1 MFAHVG
7 QRNVVS
13 MLLGSALGLL
23 LISCVIAVALKSLR
37 FGLVSLLLNALP
49 MLVGFGVWGLLVGRI
64 GMGLSVV
71 SGLTMGIVVDYTV
84 HLLSKYL
91 LAQREQQLGTEA
103 AIRYAFS
110 TVGSA
115 LVVTTVV
122 LCVNFGLLA
131 VSVFALNS
139 ELGMLT
145 AGIILIALAID
156 LFLLPPLL
164 LLLDRA
170 VGKPSKP
177 APLAPA

>member
-1 MFAHVG
+1 M
-7 QRNVVS
+7 
-13 MLLGSALGLL
+13 
-23 LISCVIAVALKSLR
+23 
-37 FGLVSLLLNALP
+37 
-49 MLVGFGVWGLLVGRI
+49 
-64 GMGLSVV
+64 
-71 SGLTMGIVVDYTV
+71 
-84 HLLSKYL
+84 
-91 LAQREQQLGTEA
+91 
-103 AIRYAFS
+103 
-110 TVGSA
+110 GSA

-170 VGKPSKP
+170 AGKRSRP
-177 APLAPA
+177 AQLAPA